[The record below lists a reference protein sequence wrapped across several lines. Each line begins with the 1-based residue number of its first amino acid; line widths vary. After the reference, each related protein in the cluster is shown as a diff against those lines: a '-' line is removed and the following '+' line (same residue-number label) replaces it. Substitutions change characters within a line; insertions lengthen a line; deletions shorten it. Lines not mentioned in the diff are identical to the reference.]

1 MAYIATT
8 ISFGALGQAGSSN
21 RLVQDTDPT
30 PGAEH
35 TDTFSSM
42 SNLAFNY
49 GNQGLWRK
57 DEKLQVQILETG
69 KRVVITANVPSPVVS
84 L

>member
-21 RLVQDTDPT
+21 RLVQD
-30 PGAEH
+30 H
-35 TDTFSSM
+35 SDTFSSM

-49 GNQGLWRK
+49 GNQGLWKK
-57 DEKLQVQILETG
+57 DEKLQVQVLETG
-69 KRVVITANVPSPVVS
+69 KR
-84 L
+84 